1 MNKYYSNGKINEED
15 LRINLNFF
23 GNFNPVENNIM
34 EIIENL
40 LISFSQEFPVYKTKI
55 KKYNITNKYKCFL
68 DKEKA
73 NKIIFPKK
81 IQHNQKNEI
90 YISQINELKRQLTE
104 EKEKNRKLSE
114 ENNNLKNKINN
125 LNDNINKYEEKIKLL
140 EKELNNIRIEFQKY
154 EYYNNNNNIE
164 RGITSI
170 KPGETI
176 ICVNFVSM
184 GIQDIGNYGLVCK
197 NTDLFVRLEERL
209 YNDFPQFK
217 NYETYFELK
226 TNRIKRFKT
235 LDENN
240 IKNKDIINVFII
252 DN

>member
-23 GNFNPVENNIM
+23 GNFNHIENNIM
-34 EIIENL
+34 EIIDNL

-55 KKYNITNKYKCFL
+55 KKYNINNKYKCFL

-81 IQHNQKNEI
+81 IQHNPKNEI

-125 LNDNINKYEEKIKLL
+125 LNDNINKYEEKI
-140 EKELNNIRIEFQKY
+140 N
-154 EYYNNNNNIE
+154 
-164 RGITSI
+164 
-170 KPGETI
+170 
-176 ICVNFVSM
+176 C
-184 GIQDIGNYGLVCK
+184 
-197 NTDLFVRLEERL
+197 
-209 YNDFPQFK
+209 
-217 NYETYFELK
+217 
-226 TNRIKRFKT
+226 
-235 LDENN
+235 
-240 IKNKDIINVFII
+240 
-252 DN
+252 